1 MDSRTKMVGVVS
13 SVVLMGLVS
22 LNGCE
27 SITGKSTR
35 QTPSD
40 ASITAT
46 VQAKLKN
53 DSYFGYVPPL
63 VVATDHGVVHLS
75 GAVPTPYHRD
85 RVGSL
90 AREVEGVTEVDND
103 LTILPWR

>member
-1 MDSRTKMVGVVS
+1 MDSRTKMAGVVS
-13 SVVLMGLVS
+13 CVLLVGLVGLS
-22 LNGCE
+22 GCE

-35 QTPSD
+35 PTVRD
-40 ASITAT
+40 ESITAA

-53 DSYFGYVPPL
+53 DGHFGYVPPL

-85 RVGSL
+85 RVAVL
-90 AREVEGVTEVDND
+90 AQEVEGVTEVDND
-103 LTILPWR
+103 LEVLPWR